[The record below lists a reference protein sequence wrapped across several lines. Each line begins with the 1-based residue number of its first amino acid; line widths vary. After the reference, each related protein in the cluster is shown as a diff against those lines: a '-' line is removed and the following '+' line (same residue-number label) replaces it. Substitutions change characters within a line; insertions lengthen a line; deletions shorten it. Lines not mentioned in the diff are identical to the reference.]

1 MMIASPWEHVLLQ
14 RIGSIQFSNSQVWG
28 NCIVEPLVA
37 DPLIP
42 IASQVGSGNYLIH
55 PQTRCEITKLTLVE
69 IICVILRVLCFWLPS
84 FWASVLLSQSANQGR
99 FVACDQEPRSVVP
112 SDRPGE
118 GKRCGSQN
126 CISVIF
132 QSCFILHSFQ
142 HRRTQE
148 TST

>member
-1 MMIASPWEHVLLQ
+1 MNVGPQPPKDPCADASVEIDIMMIASPWEHVLLQ

-69 IICVILRVLCFWLPS
+69 IICAILRVLC
-84 FWASVLLSQSANQGR
+84 LL
-99 FVACDQEPRSVVP
+99 VA
-112 SDRPGE
+112 
-118 GKRCGSQN
+118 
-126 CISVIF
+126 
-132 QSCFILHSFQ
+132 
-142 HRRTQE
+142 
-148 TST
+148 

>member
-1 MMIASPWEHVLLQ
+1 MRFFA
-14 RIGSIQFSNSQVWG
+14 F
-28 NCIVEPLVA
+28 CA
-37 DPLIP
+37 
-42 IASQVGSGNYLIH
+42 
-55 PQTRCEITKLTLVE
+55 
-69 IICVILRVLCFWLPS
+69 FWLPS

-118 GKRCGSQN
+118 GERCGSQN

-148 TST
+148 PSTYISQQQEQHQEPPKCGSQVVRRLSRTSRLCPLGTLYWLMINEPTFKVSLECLGAVKV

>member
-1 MMIASPWEHVLLQ
+1 MCFCNHN
-14 RIGSIQFSNSQVWG
+14 GSIQFSNSQVWD

-69 IICVILRVLCFWLPS
+69 IICAILQFLCLLVAY
-84 FWASVLLSQSANQGR
+84 FWASASVLSQSANQGR

-112 SDRPGE
+112 SDRPG
-118 GKRCGSQN
+118 GRARDVVVR
-126 CISVIF
+126 IVY
-132 QSCFILHSFQ
+132 
-142 HRRTQE
+142 R
-148 TST
+148 